1 MIILIASADDPPG
14 WDQLERTSLYTL
26 VQNLNSEQCKVLP
39 IHTHFF
45 LIEKRKSH
53 RTILIPY
60 KTK

>member
-1 MIILIASADDPPG
+1 MERYKMIILIASADDPPG

-45 LIEKRKSH
+45 KQKKEKAIEQF
-53 RTILIPY
+53 
-60 KTK
+60 